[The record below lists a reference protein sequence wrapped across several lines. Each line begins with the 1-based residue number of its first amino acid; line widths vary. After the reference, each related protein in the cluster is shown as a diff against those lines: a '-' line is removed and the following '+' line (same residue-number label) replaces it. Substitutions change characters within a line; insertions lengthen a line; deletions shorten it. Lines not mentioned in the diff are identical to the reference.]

1 MTTPNF
7 RALCAELVDE
17 LNYHADEHSV
27 DKLISR
33 ARTALATL
41 PPEPPT
47 DEELLKLTE
56 KVSTKYLCVHKSL
69 PSDWDFGD
77 YCSSH
82 QGLIE
87 FARAAL
93 ERWGK

>member
-33 ARTALATL
+33 ARTALATPL
-41 PPEPPT
+41 PEPPT
-47 DEELLKLTE
+47 DDEIADVWLTVASE
-56 KVSTKYLCVHKSL
+56 DRTLSS
-69 PSDWDFGD
+69 FG
-77 YCSSH
+77 
-82 QGLIE
+82 
-87 FARAAL
+87 RAVL
-93 ERWGK
+93 DRWGR